1 MHLLARPLSALLLV
15 AGVTGFCLGYGQALG
30 QTRRPTPAPIPDHVP
45 PRPANN
51 TSCNYQEPQD
61 FLIRSNW
68 AATREMSSDERR
80 ERRQTAQRAV
90 DYRTEHYGYFT
101 GFGSRSLNRS
111 TPLDNAERVDFMGLR
126 VRLNKKIAPVLGC
139 VEEQIRAECTSP
151 AYTPR
156 RLSGIRD
163 RNTYHNG
170 EVSNHV
176 YGIAIDVDPTENTCC
191 MCVAQWGDHPLCQRP
206 VDSIYDRMAMPECWV
221 HVFERFGFYWLG
233 RDRLQDTMHFEFLGD
248 PDRIVRTAAAGATA
262 PAAPA
267 PAAAP
272 AAAASTRAPAA
283 R

>member
-1 MHLLARPLSALLLV
+1 MHSLARPLSALLLL
-15 AGVTGFCLGYGQALG
+15 ASATGFCLGYGQALG
-30 QTRRPTPAPIPDHVP
+30 QTRRPTPAPIPAAVP
-45 PRPANN
+45 PRPANT

-61 FLIRSNW
+61 FMIRSNW
-68 AATREMSSDERR
+68 ATTRDMPDAERR
-80 ERRQTAQRAV
+80 ERRQMAQRSV
-90 DYRTEHYGYFT
+90 NFRTEQYGFFT
-101 GFGSRSLNRS
+101 GFGSRSLNRT
-111 TPLDNAERVDFMGLR
+111 TPMDNAVRADFMGLR
-126 VRLNKKIAPVLGC
+126 VRLNSKIVPALAC
-139 VEEQIRAECTSP
+139 VEQQIRAECTDP
-151 AYTPR
+151 VYAPR

-176 YGIAIDVDPTENTCC
+176 YGIAIDIDPTENTCC
-191 MCVAQWGDHPLCQRP
+191 MCVAEWGDHPLCQRQ

-248 PDRIVRTAAAGATA
+248 PNLIARTSGTAAAPTA

-267 PAAAP
+267 
-272 AAAASTRAPAA
+272 A

>member
-1 MHLLARPLSALLLV
+1 MHSLARPLSALLVMASV
-15 AGVTGFCLGYGQALG
+15 AGFCLGYGQARG
-30 QTRRPTPAPIPDHVP
+30 QARRPTPAPVPDRVP

-51 TSCNYQEPQD
+51 TACNYQDPQD
-61 FLIRSNW
+61 FMIRSNW
-68 AATREMSSDERR
+68 GTTRDMSDTERR
-80 ERRQTAQRAV
+80 ERRQMAQRAV
-90 DYRTEHYGYFT
+90 NYRTEQYGYFT

-111 TPLDNAERVDFMGLR
+111 TPMDNAERVSFMGLN
-126 VRLNKKIAPVLGC
+126 VRLNRKIAPVLGC
-139 VEEQIRAECTSP
+139 VEQQIRAECTDP
-151 AYTPR
+151 VYTPR

-248 PDRIVRTAAAGATA
+248 PDRIARATTDAGRETAAGTA
-262 PAAPA
+262 PSPA
-267 PAAAP
+267 PSAP
-272 AAAASTRAPAA
+272 STATGTDH
-283 R
+283 